1 MKIIRGKRA
10 LVTGAGSGI
19 GRAIAVALAREGAD
33 LYLLDIDDAAL
44 ASVVDEAAKYGT
56 DVIARRCDLGRP
68 EQISAAVKALLQR
81 WDRLDILVNNAGV
94 TYHGK
99 TEAMPAERWDAV
111 LAINL
116 LAPIQLIRE
125 LLPTLLAH
133 GDAHILNMCS
143 ILGLVAV
150 PKFAAYQA
158 SKFGL
163 VGLSESLRA
172 EYASRGLGVTA
183 LCPGFVQTKMFNA
196 RADGQDGKRMRTPPT
211 WFFASPEQVA
221 ARAIKAIYRNHGVI
235 THSLLARFLWFV
247 KRMAPRLWDFAN
259 RSRTKKPVAAPAT
272 EHTGVATEPLT
283 SDQCLPIRNRQE
295 SSASKPKSRA
305 G

>member
-1 MKIIRGKRA
+1 
-10 LVTGAGSGI
+10 
-19 GRAIAVALAREGAD
+19 
-33 LYLLDIDDAAL
+33 
-44 ASVVDEAAKYGT
+44 
-56 DVIARRCDLGRP
+56 
-68 EQISAAVKALLQR
+68 
-81 WDRLDILVNNAGV
+81 VNNAGV
-94 TYHGK
+94 SYHGK
-99 TEAMPAERWDAV
+99 TEGMPAARWDVV
-111 LAINL
+111 LGVNL
-116 LAPIQLIRE
+116 LAPIQLTRE
-125 LLPTLLAH
+125 LLPTLLAR
-133 GDAHILNMCS
+133 DEAHILNMCS

-183 LCPGFVQTKMFNA
+183 LCPGFVQTKMFDA

-247 KRMAPRLWDFAN
+247 KRMTPRLFDFAN
-259 RSRTKKPVAAPAT
+259 RSRTKKPSAAPAT
-272 EHTGVATEPLT
+272 ELTGVATEPLS
-283 SDQCLPIRNRQE
+283 SDQCLPIGSRQE
-295 SSASKPKSRA
+295 SSESKPISRA